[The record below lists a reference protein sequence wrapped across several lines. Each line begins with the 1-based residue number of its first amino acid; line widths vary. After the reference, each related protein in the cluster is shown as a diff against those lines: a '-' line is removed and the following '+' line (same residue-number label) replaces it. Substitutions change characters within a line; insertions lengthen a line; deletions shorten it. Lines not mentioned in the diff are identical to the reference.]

1 MRQTKTNLK
10 TYKMKTVVQ
19 IVLIALVLT
28 LAYFLYSSVEKPL
41 DFEKEKKERY
51 DATITRLKDIRKAEL
66 AYKDVHGKF
75 TGSWDTLITFVK
87 TGKLPLVRKIGMLTD
102 SMIEA
107 GWTEKQALK
116 EGKIIRDT
124 VMVSV
129 IDTIFGK
136 GYKIDEIKFVPVK
149 DTVAQIQLG
158 ATFITTGSG
167 IKVPVFEAKVHN
179 NTILCK
185 LERQLVINLNESKR
199 TNNKYP
205 GLKVGS
211 LEETN
216 NNAGNWE

>member
-1 MRQTKTNLK
+1 
-10 TYKMKTVVQ
+10 MKTVIQ
-19 IVLIALVLT
+19 IVLIAIVVALS
-28 LAYFLYSSVEKPL
+28 YWLYTSVEKPL
-41 DFEKEKKERY
+41 DFEKEKKDRY
-51 DATITRLKDIRKAEL
+51 EATIARLKDIRKAEL

-75 TGSWDTLITFVK
+75 TGSWDTLINFVK
-87 TGKLPLVRKIGMLTD
+87 TGKIPLVRKIGMLTD

-124 VMVSV
+124 VRVSV
-129 IDTIFGK
+129 LDTIFGK

-149 DTVAQIQLG
+149 DTVAQFHLG
-158 ATFITTGSG
+158 ATLITTGSG

-179 NTILCK
+179 NTILVN
-185 LERQLVINLNESKR
+185 LDRQMIINLNESKR
-199 TNNKYP
+199 TNGKYP

>member
-1 MRQTKTNLK
+1 
-10 TYKMKTVVQ
+10 MKTVIQ
-19 IVLIALVLT
+19 IVLIAIVVALS
-28 LAYFLYSSVEKPL
+28 YWLYTSVEKPL
-41 DFEKEKKERY
+41 DFEKEKKDRY
-51 DATITRLKDIRKAEL
+51 EATIARLKDIRKAEL

-75 TGSWDTLITFVK
+75 TGSWDTLINFVK
-87 TGKLPLVRKIGMLTD
+87 TGKIPLVRKIGMLTD

-124 VMVSV
+124 VRVSV
-129 IDTIFGK
+129 LDTIFGK
-136 GYKIDEIKFVPVK
+136 GYKIEEIKFVPVK
-149 DTVAQIQLG
+149 DTVAQIHLG
-158 ATFITTGSG
+158 ATLITTGSG

-179 NTILCK
+179 NTILINLDK
-185 LERQLVINLNESKR
+185 QMIINLNESKR
-199 TNNKYP
+199 TNGKYP

>member
-1 MRQTKTNLK
+1 
-10 TYKMKTVVQ
+10 MKTALQ
-19 IVLIALVLT
+19 IALVALIIIFS
-28 LAYFLYSSVEKPL
+28 YILYSGIERPIE
-41 DFEKEKKERY
+41 FEKEKKERY
-51 DATITRLKDIRKAEL
+51 EATIARLKDIRKAEL
-66 AYKDVHGKF
+66 AYKDVNGKF
-75 TGSWDTLITFVK
+75 TGSWDTLISFVK
-87 TGKLPLVRKIGMLTD
+87 TGKIPLVRKIGMLTD

-107 GWTEKQALK
+107 GWTEKMALK

-124 VMVSV
+124 IRVSV
-129 IDTIFGK
+129 LDTIFGK
-136 GYKIDEIKFVPVK
+136 DYNIDEIKFVPVK
-149 DTVAQIQLG
+149 DTVAQFHLG

-167 IKVPVFEAKVHN
+167 IKVPVFEAKAHN

-185 LERQLVINLNESKR
+185 LDRQQVVNLNESKR

>member
-1 MRQTKTNLK
+1 
-10 TYKMKTVVQ
+10 MKTVIQV
-19 IVLIALVLT
+19 VLIAIVVALS
-28 LAYFLYSSVEKPL
+28 YWLYTSVEKPL
-41 DFEKEKKERY
+41 DFEKEKKDRY
-51 DATITRLKDIRKAEL
+51 EATIARLKDIRKAEL

-75 TGSWDTLITFVK
+75 TGSWDTLINFVK
-87 TGKLPLVRKIGMLTD
+87 TGKIPLVRKIGMLTD

-124 VMVSV
+124 VRVSV
-129 IDTIFGK
+129 LDTIFGK
-136 GYKIDEIKFVPVK
+136 GYKIEDIKFVPVK
-149 DTVAQIQLG
+149 DTVAQFHLG
-158 ATFITTGSG
+158 ATLITTGSG

-179 NTILCK
+179 NTILVN
-185 LERQLVINLNESKR
+185 LDRQMIINLNESKR
-199 TNNKYP
+199 TNGKYP

>member
-1 MRQTKTNLK
+1 
-10 TYKMKTVVQ
+10 MKTVIQ
-19 IVLIALVLT
+19 IVLIAIVVALS
-28 LAYFLYSSVEKPL
+28 FWLYTSVEKPL
-41 DFEKEKKERY
+41 DFEKEKKDRY
-51 DATITRLKDIRKAEL
+51 EATIARLKDIRKAEL

-75 TGSWDTLITFVK
+75 TGSWDTLINFVK
-87 TGKLPLVRKIGMLTD
+87 TGKIPLVRKIGMLTD

-124 VMVSV
+124 VRVSV
-129 IDTIFGK
+129 LDTIFGK

-149 DTVAQIQLG
+149 DTVAQFHLG
-158 ATFITTGSG
+158 ATLITTGSG

-179 NTILCK
+179 NTILVN
-185 LERQLVINLNESKR
+185 LDRQMIINLNESKR
-199 TNNKYP
+199 TNGKYP